1 MMTTNTTNDDSYDNY
16 MDANKWLELWAK
28 EEAKDDR
35 QLDLIP
41 RENDFP
47 CGNNV
52 LRLVPAPASATVV
65 AQKPALDAV
74 MACSL
79 SLLLFFFRISSLPS
93 SSSAFIAGVE
103 VASIRLYLAV
113 PSSARRPYLSRVN
126 VRFFG
131 VGNSDLRSEE
141 DEEEDGVLLVL
152 SSTSDNDNITEVDDE
167 E

>member
-16 MDANKWLELWAK
+16 MDANKRHELWAK

-52 LRLVPAPASATVV
+52 LRLVPAPASAAVV
-65 AQKPALDAV
+65 ARKPALDAI

-141 DEEEDGVLLVL
+141 DEEEEGVLLVL
-152 SSTSDNDNITEVDDE
+152 SSTSDKHNRG
-167 E
+167 